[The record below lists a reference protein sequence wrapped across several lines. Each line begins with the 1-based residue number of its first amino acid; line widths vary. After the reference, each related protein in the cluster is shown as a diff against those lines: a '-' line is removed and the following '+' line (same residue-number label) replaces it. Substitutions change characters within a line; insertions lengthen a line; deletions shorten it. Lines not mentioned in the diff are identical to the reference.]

1 MTPIGFSLS
10 EQIDQL
16 FDSYFTI
23 IIIWEDTRCI
33 VVCFKYM

>member
-23 IIIWEDTRCI
+23 IWEDTRCI